1 MFQICTVLDE
11 FGYHALKNRLDLEK
25 LRELVA
31 FMKPIEAIAKPY
43 GNTLDNVNLL
53 WLQNHIQDSNEDS
66 YLVKSLKAK
75 AQKELAAMVSLKL
88 ILKCKEIVTLFKRY
102 GIMETLDTSLKQAI
116 ETRWNSK
123 LIMLQSFQRNIDK
136 VRQHAIKKKKKI
148 SSIHIIIVIVVIM
161 AKSKS

>member
-88 ILKCKEIVTLFKRY
+88 ILKCKEIVTLFKCY
-102 GIMETLDTSLKQAI
+102 VIMETLDTSLKQAI

-136 VRQHAIKKKKKI
+136 VRQHAIKKKKKNQQYTYYYCYCCYYG
-148 SSIHIIIVIVVIM
+148 
-161 AKSKS
+161 

>member
-136 VRQHAIKKKKKI
+136 VRQHAIKKKKKNQQYTYYYCYCCYYG
-148 SSIHIIIVIVVIM
+148 
-161 AKSKS
+161 

>member
-43 GNTLDNVNLL
+43 GNKIM

-136 VRQHAIKKKKKI
+136 VRQHAIKKKKKNQQYTYYYCYCCYYG
-148 SSIHIIIVIVVIM
+148 
-161 AKSKS
+161 